1 MKHLSIIIIV
11 VSLCV
16 FLLSIGVYHK
26 VPWSVLPIV
35 ASGICILCWL
45 LFHLLCISE
54 ERDLLKE
61 GNQYF
66 IDTFQNIRNPIS
78 LIKTPLG
85 AVYEGDC
92 PEDIK
97 KELAVALHHIGG
109 LEQHLIALMEL
120 KRLFGNSGSLVVAEH
135 EIGAFMRKK
144 VSFLQSHVAGL
155 QMKLDLVP
163 DFDYASAW
171 FDPGKISPVIDR
183 FVLSAIE
190 CSLPETHLSMQVSLK
205 GDYWA
210 IRIKDTGN
218 KRFLKCCRWYSSRL
232 PILRPLH
239 GKQYG
244 MGGVFFDKLMNIC
257 DGKILTLE
265 KEALLRFPIRCSCA
279 VSGGY
284 TSLNIPDTF
293 QVNESEIAFHGFSK
307 KKNMDRPLVILAD
320 NDKGFKDY
328 LEKRLSE
335 CFVVRSFDDGQEAL
349 EVICEEYPDLVI
361 CDIMLKGMS
370 GEELSSKLKT
380 SRDTSF
386 IPVILMG
393 AHIDVKRREKR
404 CSSQADLFVCKPFNL
419 EDLKVEISILINN
432 SRFLRKTFLQKVF
445 GEDFLTKPMERAQQD
460 ANLAFLNE
468 VKLYIMENMDKE
480 DLTVDDIASRMCMSR
495 TTFYNKWKLLTGE
508 APKYLIS
515 RIRME
520 KARELLESGK
530 FSVTMVA
537 EMVGMR
543 NLKNF
548 RGRYKEYFGKTPKE
562 FMKKYDI
569 YLKKT
574 FIERLSH
581 IR

>member
-1 MKHLSIIIIV
+1 MKHLLIIIIV

-279 VSGGY
+279 VSGEY

-562 FMKKYDI
+562 FMKKV
-569 YLKKT
+569 
-574 FIERLSH
+574 
-581 IR
+581 

>member
-1 MKHLSIIIIV
+1 M
-11 VSLCV
+11 SLCV

-279 VSGGY
+279 VSGGD

-393 AHIDVKRREKR
+393 AHIDVKRRGKR

-562 FMKKYDI
+562 FMKKV
-569 YLKKT
+569 
-574 FIERLSH
+574 
-581 IR
+581 

>member
-279 VSGGY
+279 VSGGD

-335 CFVVRSFDDGQEAL
+335 CFVVRSFDDDQEAL

-562 FMKKYDI
+562 FMKKV
-569 YLKKT
+569 
-574 FIERLSH
+574 
-581 IR
+581 

>member
-120 KRLFGNSGSLVVAEH
+120 KRLFGNSSSLVVAEH

-279 VSGGY
+279 VSGVY
-284 TSLNIPDTF
+284 TFLNIPDTF

-562 FMKKYDI
+562 FMKKV
-569 YLKKT
+569 
-574 FIERLSH
+574 
-581 IR
+581 

>member
-279 VSGGY
+279 VSGGD

-380 SRDTSF
+380 SRNTSF

-562 FMKKYDI
+562 FMKKV
-569 YLKKT
+569 
-574 FIERLSH
+574 
-581 IR
+581 

>member
-279 VSGGY
+279 VSGGG

-380 SRDTSF
+380 SRNTSF

-460 ANLAFLNE
+460 ANLVFLNE

-562 FMKKYDI
+562 FMKKV
-569 YLKKT
+569 
-574 FIERLSH
+574 
-581 IR
+581 

>member
-16 FLLSIGVYHK
+16 FMLSIGVYHK

-279 VSGGY
+279 VSGGD

-562 FMKKYDI
+562 FMKKV
-569 YLKKT
+569 
-574 FIERLSH
+574 
-581 IR
+581 

>member
-480 DLTVDDIASRMCMSR
+480 DLTVDDIASRMCMNR

-562 FMKKYDI
+562 FMKKV
-569 YLKKT
+569 
-574 FIERLSH
+574 
-581 IR
+581 

>member
-1 MKHLSIIIIV
+1 MKHLSIIIII

-279 VSGGY
+279 VSGGD

-543 NLKNF
+543 NMKNF

-562 FMKKYDI
+562 FMKKV
-569 YLKKT
+569 
-574 FIERLSH
+574 
-581 IR
+581 

>member
-11 VSLCV
+11 VSLFI

-293 QVNESEIAFHGFSK
+293 QVNESEMAFHGFSK

-404 CSSQADLFVCKPFNL
+404 CSSQADLVVCKPFNL

-562 FMKKYDI
+562 FMKKV
-569 YLKKT
+569 
-574 FIERLSH
+574 
-581 IR
+581 

>member
-85 AVYEGDC
+85 AVYEGNC

-144 VSFLQSHVAGL
+144 VSFLQSHVDGL

-279 VSGGY
+279 VSGGD

-320 NDKGFKDY
+320 NDKGFRDY

-393 AHIDVKRREKR
+393 SHIDVKRREKR

-530 FSVTMVA
+530 FSVTVVA

-562 FMKKYDI
+562 FMKKV
-569 YLKKT
+569 
-574 FIERLSH
+574 
-581 IR
+581 

>member
-144 VSFLQSHVAGL
+144 VSFLQSHVDGL

-279 VSGGY
+279 VSGGG

-562 FMKKYDI
+562 FMKKV
-569 YLKKT
+569 
-574 FIERLSH
+574 
-581 IR
+581 

>member
-244 MGGVFFDKLMNIC
+244 MGGVFFDKLMNMC

-380 SRDTSF
+380 SWDTSF

-393 AHIDVKRREKR
+393 SHIDVKRREKR

-530 FSVTMVA
+530 FSVTVVA

-562 FMKKYDI
+562 FMKKV
-569 YLKKT
+569 
-574 FIERLSH
+574 
-581 IR
+581 

>member
-11 VSLCV
+11 VSLFI
-16 FLLSIGVYHK
+16 FLLSIGVYYK

-144 VSFLQSHVAGL
+144 VSFLQSHVDGL

-279 VSGGY
+279 VSGVY

-293 QVNESEIAFHGFSK
+293 QVNESEMAFHGFSK

-543 NLKNF
+543 NMKNF

-562 FMKKYDI
+562 FMKKV
-569 YLKKT
+569 
-574 FIERLSH
+574 
-581 IR
+581 

>member
-279 VSGGY
+279 VSGGD

-480 DLTVDDIASRMCMSR
+480 DLTVDDIASRMCISR

-562 FMKKYDI
+562 FMKKV
-569 YLKKT
+569 
-574 FIERLSH
+574 
-581 IR
+581 

>member
-97 KELAVALHHIGG
+97 KELAVAFHHIGG

-244 MGGVFFDKLMNIC
+244 MGGVFFDKLMNMC

-293 QVNESEIAFHGFSK
+293 QVNESEMAFHGFSK

-335 CFVVRSFDDGQEAL
+335 CFVVRNFDDGQEAL

-393 AHIDVKRREKR
+393 SHIDVKRREKR

-562 FMKKYDI
+562 FMKKV
-569 YLKKT
+569 
-574 FIERLSH
+574 
-581 IR
+581 

>member
-293 QVNESEIAFHGFSK
+293 QVNESEMAFHGFSK

-320 NDKGFKDY
+320 NDKGFKAY

-335 CFVVRSFDDGQEAL
+335 CFVVRNFDDGQEAL

-562 FMKKYDI
+562 FMKKV
-569 YLKKT
+569 
-574 FIERLSH
+574 
-581 IR
+581 

>member
-190 CSLPETHLSMQVSLK
+190 CSLPETHLSMQISLK

-279 VSGGY
+279 VSGGD

-562 FMKKYDI
+562 FMKKV
-569 YLKKT
+569 
-574 FIERLSH
+574 
-581 IR
+581 

>member
-85 AVYEGDC
+85 AVYEGNC

-244 MGGVFFDKLMNIC
+244 MGGVFFDKLMNMC

-279 VSGGY
+279 VSGGD

-543 NLKNF
+543 NMKNF

-562 FMKKYDI
+562 FMKKV
-569 YLKKT
+569 
-574 FIERLSH
+574 
-581 IR
+581 

>member
-11 VSLCV
+11 VSLFI
-16 FLLSIGVYHK
+16 FLLSIGIYHK

-144 VSFLQSHVAGL
+144 VSFLQSHVDGL

-279 VSGGY
+279 VSGVY

-320 NDKGFKDY
+320 NDKGFRDY

-530 FSVTMVA
+530 FSVTVVA

-562 FMKKYDI
+562 FMKKV
-569 YLKKT
+569 
-574 FIERLSH
+574 
-581 IR
+581 

>member
-257 DGKILTLE
+257 DWKILTLE

-279 VSGGY
+279 VSGVY

-293 QVNESEIAFHGFSK
+293 QVNESEMAFHGFSK

-562 FMKKYDI
+562 FMKKV
-569 YLKKT
+569 
-574 FIERLSH
+574 
-581 IR
+581 

>member
-293 QVNESEIAFHGFSK
+293 QVNESEMAFHGFSK

-320 NDKGFKDY
+320 NDKGFRDY

-335 CFVVRSFDDGQEAL
+335 CFVVRNFDDGQEAL

-393 AHIDVKRREKR
+393 SHIDVKRREKR

-562 FMKKYDI
+562 FMKKV
-569 YLKKT
+569 
-574 FIERLSH
+574 
-581 IR
+581 

>member
-85 AVYEGDC
+85 AVYEVDC

-279 VSGGY
+279 VSGGD

-562 FMKKYDI
+562 FMKKV
-569 YLKKT
+569 
-574 FIERLSH
+574 
-581 IR
+581 

>member
-1 MKHLSIIIIV
+1 
-11 VSLCV
+11 
-16 FLLSIGVYHK
+16 
-26 VPWSVLPIV
+26 
-35 ASGICILCWL
+35 
-45 LFHLLCISE
+45 
-54 ERDLLKE
+54 
-61 GNQYF
+61 
-66 IDTFQNIRNPIS
+66 
-78 LIKTPLG
+78 
-85 AVYEGDC
+85 
-92 PEDIK
+92 
-97 KELAVALHHIGG
+97 
-109 LEQHLIALMEL
+109 
-120 KRLFGNSGSLVVAEH
+120 
-135 EIGAFMRKK
+135 
-144 VSFLQSHVAGL
+144 
-155 QMKLDLVP
+155 
-163 DFDYASAW
+163 
-171 FDPGKISPVIDR
+171 
-183 FVLSAIE
+183 
-190 CSLPETHLSMQVSLK
+190 
-205 GDYWA
+205 
-210 IRIKDTGN
+210 
-218 KRFLKCCRWYSSRL
+218 
-232 PILRPLH
+232 
-239 GKQYG
+239 
-244 MGGVFFDKLMNIC
+244 MNMC

-279 VSGGY
+279 VSGVY

-293 QVNESEIAFHGFSK
+293 QVNESEMAFHGFSK

-543 NLKNF
+543 NMKNF

-562 FMKKYDI
+562 FMKKV
-569 YLKKT
+569 
-574 FIERLSH
+574 
-581 IR
+581 

>member
-1 MKHLSIIIIV
+1 MKHLSIIIV
-11 VSLCV
+11 VSLFI

-26 VPWSVLPIV
+26 VPWSVLPMV

-92 PEDIK
+92 PEDVK

-120 KRLFGNSGSLVVAEH
+120 KQLFGNSGSLVVAEH

-144 VSFLQSHVAGL
+144 VSFLQSHVDGL

-244 MGGVFFDKLMNIC
+244 MGGVFFDKLMNMC

-279 VSGGY
+279 VSGVY

-293 QVNESEIAFHGFSK
+293 QVNESETAFHGFSK

-320 NDKGFKDY
+320 NDKGFRDY

-370 GEELSSKLKT
+370 GEKLSSKLKT

-393 AHIDVKRREKR
+393 SHIDVKRREKR
-404 CSSQADLFVCKPFNL
+404 CSSQADLFVCKPFNI

-530 FSVTMVA
+530 FSVTVVA

-562 FMKKYDI
+562 FMKKV
-569 YLKKT
+569 
-574 FIERLSH
+574 
-581 IR
+581 

>member
-66 IDTFQNIRNPIS
+66 IDAFQNIRNPIS

-279 VSGGY
+279 VSGGD

-562 FMKKYDI
+562 FMKKV
-569 YLKKT
+569 
-574 FIERLSH
+574 
-581 IR
+581 

>member
-144 VSFLQSHVAGL
+144 VSLLQSHVAGL

-279 VSGGY
+279 VSGGG

-460 ANLAFLNE
+460 ANLVFLNE

-562 FMKKYDI
+562 FMKKV
-569 YLKKT
+569 
-574 FIERLSH
+574 
-581 IR
+581 

>member
-109 LEQHLIALMEL
+109 LLQHLIALMEL

-562 FMKKYDI
+562 FMKKV
-569 YLKKT
+569 
-574 FIERLSH
+574 
-581 IR
+581 

>member
-1 MKHLSIIIIV
+1 MKHLLIIIIV

-120 KRLFGNSGSLVVAEH
+120 KQLFGNSGSLVVAEH

-244 MGGVFFDKLMNIC
+244 MGGVFFDKLMNMC

-279 VSGGY
+279 VSGVY

-393 AHIDVKRREKR
+393 SHIDVKRREKR

-562 FMKKYDI
+562 FMKKV
-569 YLKKT
+569 
-574 FIERLSH
+574 
-581 IR
+581 

>member
-26 VPWSVLPIV
+26 VPWSVLPMV

-279 VSGGY
+279 VSGGD

-562 FMKKYDI
+562 FMKKV
-569 YLKKT
+569 
-574 FIERLSH
+574 
-581 IR
+581 

>member
-1 MKHLSIIIIV
+1 MKHLLIIIIV

-279 VSGGY
+279 VSGVY

-293 QVNESEIAFHGFSK
+293 QVNESEMAFHGFSK

-393 AHIDVKRREKR
+393 SHIDVKRREKR

-562 FMKKYDI
+562 FMKKV
-569 YLKKT
+569 
-574 FIERLSH
+574 
-581 IR
+581 

>member
-1 MKHLSIIIIV
+1 MKHLSIIIV
-11 VSLCV
+11 VSLFI

-26 VPWSVLPIV
+26 VPWSVLPMV

-92 PEDIK
+92 PEDVK

-120 KRLFGNSGSLVVAEH
+120 KQLFGNSGSLVVAEH

-144 VSFLQSHVAGL
+144 VSFLQSHVDGL

-244 MGGVFFDKLMNIC
+244 MGGVFFDKLMNMC

-279 VSGGY
+279 VSGVY

-293 QVNESEIAFHGFSK
+293 QVNESEMAFHGFSK

-320 NDKGFKDY
+320 NDKGFRDY

-370 GEELSSKLKT
+370 GEKLSSKLKT

-393 AHIDVKRREKR
+393 SHIDVKRREKR
-404 CSSQADLFVCKPFNL
+404 CSSQADLFVCKPFNM

-530 FSVTMVA
+530 FSVTVVA

-562 FMKKYDI
+562 FMKKV
-569 YLKKT
+569 
-574 FIERLSH
+574 
-581 IR
+581 

>member
-279 VSGGY
+279 VSGGD

-370 GEELSSKLKT
+370 CEELSSKLKT

-562 FMKKYDI
+562 FMKKV
-569 YLKKT
+569 
-574 FIERLSH
+574 
-581 IR
+581 